1 MGQQSNGNN
10 QNNSTRSKGLDEIF
24 CGSCGEIIKIKAE
37 ICPKCGVRQ
46 KGNQLSK
53 AALLLLT
60 FFLGG
65 IGAHKFY
72 TGKNWQGFF
81 YILFCWTGIPGL
93 IALIEFIIYAF
104 TSSEKLQEKYSCSGG
119 GVVIAVI
126 AGGIGFIFVVGV
138 LAAIAIPQFVSYRD
152 RSFQATIKSELQ
164 NLLIAEQTYFVG
176 HKKYT
181 NNMGDLNLKPIVS
194 NVTVEI
200 IRADEKCFEAIG
212 KHSQSVKTISV
223 DCNGLK

>member
-1 MGQQSNGNN
+1 MKLRVLLLLTAQVSAAIMSLKKGTRKQYLNTRRSIMDQQSNGSN
-10 QNNSTRSKGLDEIF
+10 QDNSIRRKALDEIF

-46 KGNQLSK
+46 KGHQLSK
-53 AALLLLT
+53 AALLLLA

-72 TGKNWQGFF
+72 IGKNWQGFF
-81 YILFCWTGIPGL
+81 YIVFCWTGIPGL

-126 AGGIGFIFVVGV
+126 AGGIGFIFVVGI
-138 LAAIAIPQFVSYRD
+138 LAAIAIPQYVAYRD
-152 RSFQATIKSELQ
+152 RSFQATIYMKHRCNPAGKANRAYLFRVRQ
-164 NLLIAEQTYFVG
+164 NSLCQCNFL
-176 HKKYT
+176 YT
-181 NNMGDLNLKPIVS
+181 
-194 NVTVEI
+194 
-200 IRADEKCFEAIG
+200 
-212 KHSQSVKTISV
+212 
-223 DCNGLK
+223 